1 MLRKCIKAF
10 YLNLFMASWAEILVH
25 TKANEDSWFMRL
37 TPSVI
42 ASAALPGRT
51 AHVYTCKSADS
62 CISSVLGKATDIQY
76 PLSLWRNCHQASAP
90 KLLKRSKE
98 ENGKREDDVTVWDWI
113 QTCTIFMSCFFPQ
126 NATWLY
132 GRFLVSRMEPM
143 NLWAGSCPQVLTWN
157 SSD

>member
-10 YLNLFMASWAEILVH
+10 YLNLFTASWAEILVH

-42 ASAALPGRT
+42 ASTALPGRT

-62 CISSVLGKATDIQY
+62 CISSVLGKTTEIQH

-90 KLLKRSKE
+90 KLLIRSKE
-98 ENGKREDDVTVWDWI
+98 ENGRRENVVTVWDWI
-113 QTCTIFMSCFFPQ
+113 QTCVFFTSCFSPQ

-132 GRFLVSRMEPM
+132 GRFLTSRMEPM
-143 NLWAGSCPQVLTWN
+143 NL
-157 SSD
+157 